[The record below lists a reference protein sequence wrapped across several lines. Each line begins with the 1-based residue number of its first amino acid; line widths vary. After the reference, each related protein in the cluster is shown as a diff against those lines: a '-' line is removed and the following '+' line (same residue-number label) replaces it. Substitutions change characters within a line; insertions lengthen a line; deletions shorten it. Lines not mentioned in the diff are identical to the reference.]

1 MSSQPLPD
9 PKDQPTAILRDDLVL
24 EPVSRSSS
32 IPAALLAWDR
42 YEVFEVLG
50 QGGMAKVYRA
60 RDRKLNRMV
69 ALKFIREEHQGG
81 ARILTLEAQL
91 QASLDHEN
99 IVKVYET
106 GTFDG
111 LPFIAMQLVQG
122 ETLDRVCTD
131 DLRARVGLLVQVA
144 LALDSAH
151 RQGMVHRDLK
161 PSNIMVEAVDGRLK
175 PYLMDFGLARLTNVA
190 GQTKATSIV
199 GTLAYMSPEQA
210 EGNRP
215 LDIRT
220 DVHGLGTLLYE
231 FLCGHPPFMQESSSS
246 HVEIIRRLLDEEAT
260 PPSRHHPEV
269 PRDLEIIALKCLEKQ
284 PERRYATAAAMAED
298 LQCWLEGRPIKAR
311 RTSLLEQALKGLL
324 RLRKNRQAWLTT
336 QTAGLAILFLLGL
349 GAWTLWR
356 ARQRADFVAQM
367 GMTLIRLEEIVQ
379 ASEMGPLHDTRSD
392 RRQVNELLNHVRS
405 DAARYGSSM
414 RAPLA
419 YALGRFHLALHDY
432 EAALEDLQA
441 AWDLGFRNPESAEGL
456 GTALGEVYRLRR
468 QNLEQLKDPERR
480 KLQEGQLKKTLQEPA
495 LAHLSEAQGGRPED
509 QDYRSALADAFAG
522 RHEAVLAR
530 TNRLLKEAPLGYR
543 YLKLRASAEMGL
555 ATLAI
560 DKGDHPAALLRVN
573 QACQSLQQALEIA
586 RSDKES
592 WLNLGRA
599 ADHLIYLSRFLGG
612 NARESWTLG
621 MGACAK
627 ARSLD
632 PADPLP
638 LLQEAELIRSLARA
652 EEAKGID
659 PSASF
664 GEAIARLDQ
673 ALLLSPD
680 NLEAR
685 RKLGLLYWSLANVA
699 VDHQKP
705 CLELLEKAEGHL
717 RRVLTQRPGD
727 VFAVAI
733 LLDVIFDQCQDRD
746 RRGEDVLPS
755 LDQAILV
762 FEKSRELEPTNGRIY
777 NVGVILH
784 IQRGAI
790 RGARGQDPLPDLD
803 RGLSLVDE
811 VIGRNPAYVSAI
823 SNRSLLLRL
832 RAEQKWRT
840 GTPYEADLEEA
851 LATAQRGMKVRATN
865 DTLLNLGAAHTLR
878 GTLRARVGGDPR
890 KDLAEA
896 LEQFTRAE
904 QQDPQNPSIFYNK
917 VEARLMEA
925 EWLLRQGRS
934 AAEVLRA
941 CRRDL
946 DHVRP
951 MAPESPDLLTSQA
964 KAFEMEAL
972 EAARAGGSPA
982 PLLKRALTTL
992 EPFDKQPVSVP
1003 ERRALRARI
1012 LRRLADCERGPGAE
1026 KLREQAR
1033 VLLVRA
1039 LAENPFLTSEYGGG
1053 AGLRPGG

>member
-1 MSSQPLPD
+1 MSPQPLPD
-9 PKDQPTAILRDDLVL
+9 PKDQPTAILREDVEL
-24 EPVSRSSS
+24 EPISRSLS

-81 ARILTLEAQL
+81 ARLLTLEAQL

-106 GTFDG
+106 GSFDG

-122 ETLDRVCTD
+122 ETLDRLCAN
-131 DLRARVGLLVQVA
+131 DLRARVGLLVQIA
-144 LALDSAH
+144 LALDAAH

-161 PSNIMVEAVDGRLK
+161 PTNIMVEAVDGRLK

-190 GQTKATSIV
+190 GQTRATSIV

-231 FLCGHPPFMQESSSS
+231 FLCGHPPFMQESSS

-298 LQCWLEGRPIKAR
+298 LQCWLDGLPIKAR

-336 QTAGLAILFLLGL
+336 QAAGLAILFLLGL

-392 RRQVNELLNHVRS
+392 RRQVSELLNLVRS
-405 DAARYGSSM
+405 DAARYGATT

-419 YALGRFHLALHDY
+419 YAMGRFHLALHDY
-432 EAALEDLQA
+432 EAALEDLQD
-441 AWDLGFRNPESAEGL
+441 AWDRGFRNPESAEGL
-456 GTALGEVYRLRR
+456 GMALGEAYRLRR
-468 QNLEQLKDPERR
+468 QALEQIKDPERR
-480 KLQEGQLKKTLQEPA
+480 KAQEARLQKTLQEPA
-495 LAHLSEAQGGRPED
+495 LAYLSQAQGGRSED
-509 QDYRSALADAFAG
+509 QDYRAALADAFAG
-522 RHEAVLAR
+522 RHTAVLQR
-530 TNRLLKEAPLGYR
+530 TAHLLKDAPLGYR
-543 YLKLRASAEMGL
+543 YLRLGASAEMGL
-555 ATLAI
+555 A
-560 DKGDHPAALLRVN
+560 N
-573 QACQSLQQALEIA
+573 QAIEKGEHPEALAHVNSACQYLRQALEIA

-599 ADHLIYLSRFLGG
+599 ADRLIYLNQFLGG
-612 NARESWTLG
+612 DAQESHAFG
-621 MGACAK
+621 MAACAK

-632 PADPLP
+632 PEDPEPLILEAD
-638 LLQEAELIRSLARA
+638 LIRSLARTG
-652 EEAKGID
+652 EAKGVD
-659 PSASF
+659 SSGRF
-664 GEAIARLDQ
+664 REAITRLDE
-673 ALLLSPD
+673 ALNLAPE

-685 RKLGLLYWSLANVA
+685 RKLGLLYWSLANLA
-699 VDHQKP
+699 VDRQQP
-705 CLELLEKAEGHL
+705 CQELLAKAEAEL
-717 RRVLTQRPGD
+717 RRVLAQRPGD
-727 VFAVAI
+727 VLAMAI

-746 RRGEDVLPS
+746 RRGEDVLPT
-755 LDQAILV
+755 LDQAFQV
-762 FEKSRELEPTNGRIY
+762 FQKSRELEPANGRIQ
-777 NVGVILH
+777 NVGVILCG
-784 IQRGAI
+784 QRALL
-790 RGARGQDPLPDLD
+790 RGMRGLDPLPDLNE
-803 RGLSLVDE
+803 GLALVDE
-811 VIGRNPAYVSAI
+811 VIGRNRAYVSAI
-823 SNRSLLLRL
+823 SNRSLLLRM
-832 RAEQKWRT
+832 RAEHKWRL
-840 GTPYEADLEEA
+840 GVPYEADLQEA
-851 LATAQRGMKVRATN
+851 IETAQRGLKIRGTN
-865 DTLLNLGAAHTLR
+865 EIIINLGMAQAMR
-878 GTLRARVGGDPR
+878 GALRARVGGDPH
-890 KDLAEA
+890 KDVVEA
-896 LEQFTRAE
+896 LERFDQA
-904 QQDPQNPSIFYNK
+904 QKKDPMNPNVLYYKIDARIT
-917 VEARLMEA
+917 EAT
-925 EWLLRQGRS
+925 WLLQQGRS

-946 DHVRP
+946 EQVRL
-951 MAPESPDLLTSQA
+951 MAPQAPDFLVDQA
-964 KAFEMEAL
+964 KAL
-972 EAARAGGSPA
+972 ELEGLEVARAGGSAA
-982 PLLKRALTTL
+982 PLLKRALSSL
-992 EPFDKQPVSVP
+992 DPF
-1003 ERRALRARI
+1003 ERQAVQVAEHKALRARI

-1033 VLLVRA
+1033 VLLIRA
-1039 LAENPFLTSEYGGG
+1039 LAENPFLTAEYGSG
-1053 AGLRPGG
+1053 AGSGR

>member
-1 MSSQPLPD
+1 MSPQPLPD
-9 PKDQPTAILRDDLVL
+9 PKDQPTAILREDVDLA
-24 EPVSRSSS
+24 PVSRSSS

-69 ALKFIREEHQGG
+69 ALKFIREEHQGSG
-81 ARILTLEAQL
+81 RLLTLEAQL

-122 ETLDRVCTD
+122 ETLDRVCTN
-131 DLRARVGLLVQVA
+131 DLRARVGLLVQIA
-144 LALDSAH
+144 LALDAAH

-161 PSNIMVEAVDGRLK
+161 PTNIMVEAVDGRLK

-190 GQTKATSIV
+190 GQTRATSIV

-231 FLCGHPPFMQESSSS
+231 FLCGHPPFMPESSS

-311 RTSLLEQALKGLL
+311 QTGRLEHALKGLL
-324 RLRKNRQAWLTT
+324 RLRKNQQAWRTT
-336 QTAGLAILFLLGL
+336 KAAGLAILFLLGL

-392 RRQVNELLNHVRS
+392 RRQVNELLNHIRS
-405 DAARYGSSM
+405 DAARFGATT

-419 YALGRFHLALHDY
+419 YAMGRFHLALHDY
-432 EAALEDLQA
+432 EAALEDLQD
-441 AWDLGFRNPESAEGL
+441 AWDRGFRNPESAEGL
-456 GTALGEVYRLRR
+456 GMALGEVYRLRR
-468 QNLEQLKDPERR
+468 QALEQIKDPERR
-480 KLQEGQLKKTLQEPA
+480 KAQEARLQKTLQEPA
-495 LAHLSEAQGGRPED
+495 LAYLSQAQGGRPED
-509 QDYRSALADAFAG
+509 QDYRAALADAFAG
-522 RHEAVLAR
+522 RHEAVVTRA
-530 TNRLLKEAPLGYR
+530 NRLLKEAPLGYR
-543 YLKLRASAEMGL
+543 TLKLRASAEMGL

-560 DKGDHPAALLRVN
+560 DKGEHPAAILRVN
-573 QACQSLQQALEIA
+573 QACASLHQALEIA

-612 NARESWTLG
+612 DPRESWALG

-627 ARSLD
+627 ARNLD
-632 PADPLP
+632 PADPVP
-638 LLQEAELIRSLARA
+638 LIQEAELIRSLARA

-664 GEAIARLDQ
+664 GEAIARLDE
-673 ALLLSPD
+673 ALRLSPE

-685 RKLGLLYWSLANVA
+685 KKLGLLYWSLANVA
-699 VDHQKP
+699 VDHQQP

-717 RRVLTQRPGD
+717 RRVLAQRPGD

-762 FEKSRELEPTNGRIY
+762 FEKSRELEPTNGRIQ

-790 RGARGQDPLPDLD
+790 RAARGQDPLPDLD

-823 SNRSLLLRL
+823 SNRSLILRL
-832 RAEQKWRT
+832 RAEHKWRT
-840 GTPYEADLEEA
+840 GIPYEADLEEA

-865 DTLLNLGAAHTLR
+865 DTLLNLGAAHNMR

-896 LEQFTRAE
+896 LEQYTRAE
-904 QQDPQNPSIFYNK
+904 QQDPRNPSIFYNK
-917 VEARLMEA
+917 IETRLMEA

-946 DHVRP
+946 EHVRP
-951 MAPESPDLLTSQA
+951 MAPDATDFLISQA
-964 KAFEMEAL
+964 KALEMEAL
-972 EAARAGGSPA
+972 EAVRAGGSPA

-992 EPFDKQPVSVP
+992 EPFDKQPVQVP
-1003 ERRALRARI
+1003 ERRALRARL
-1012 LRRLADCERGPGAE
+1012 LRRLADCERGPAAE

-1033 VLLVRA
+1033 VLLVQA
-1039 LAENPFLTSEYGGG
+1039 LAENPFLTSEYGGD